1 MVHPLVAPMTPLI
14 LHYRHRKQTERV
26 IASGKN
32 MMETIPMIRLLL
44 VDDQA
49 AVRRGLRM
57 RLALEA
63 DFVVAGEAE
72 DGASAL
78 ALMRELHPDVV
89 VMDAQMPGMD
99 GIIATVALR
108 AAFPEA
114 AVVILSLHDDL
125 ATRKQATA
133 AGATAFLSKH
143 AADTTLVDVLRRA
156 AERTRR

>member
-1 MVHPLVAPMTPLI
+1 M
-14 LHYRHRKQTERV
+14 
-26 IASGKN
+26 ASG

-44 VDDQA
+44 VDDQP

-63 DFVVAGEAE
+63 DFLIAGEAE
-72 DGASAL
+72 DGVSAL
-78 ALMRELHPDVV
+78 ALMSELRPDVV
-89 VMDAQMPGMD
+89 LMDAQMPRMD

-108 AAFPEA
+108 AAFPKA

-125 ATRKQATA
+125 ATRKQAAA

-143 AADTTLVDVLRRA
+143 AADTALVDILRRA
-156 AERTRR
+156 AERTRP